1 MASDAHVKE
10 IELLRQ
16 YASRLDTFKDVILG
30 GCLAL
35 QHKAENI
42 LDNIQR
48 EGSHAKSIHDNCSN
62 DASDIVRKYEDIVE
76 RYRLTTI
83 NSTLLGSTASDVKQK
98 MNEIDNCVNDIN
110 GKIASI
116 KALVTG
122 LQERT
127 AAYAL
132 VIRDMTGKGCEQLT
146 KRCDILEKYK
156 EQQT

>member
-30 GCLAL
+30 GCIVL
-35 QHKAENI
+35 QHKAEII
-42 LDNIQR
+42 LDDIQR
-48 EGSHAKSIHDNCSN
+48 EGSHAKSIHDSCSN
-62 DASDIVRKYEDIVE
+62 ETSDIVRKYEGIVE
-76 RYRLTTI
+76 QYRLTSI
-83 NSTLLGSTASDVKQK
+83 NSALLGSTATDAKQK
-98 MNEIDNCVNDIN
+98 MSEIGNCVNDIN
-110 GKIASI
+110 DKVASI
-116 KALVTG
+116 KALITG

-127 AAYAL
+127 AAYAI
-132 VIRDMTGKGCEQLT
+132 VIRNMAGNGCDQLI

>member
-1 MASDAHVKE
+1 MASDAQVKE

-30 GCLAL
+30 GCLVL
-35 QHKAENI
+35 QHKADNI

-48 EGSHAKSIHDNCSN
+48 EGSHAKSIYDSCSN
-62 DASDIVRKYEDIVE
+62 DASNIIRKYENIIE
-76 RYRLTTI
+76 HYRLTSV
-83 NSTLLGSTASDVKQK
+83 NSVLLGNTASDAKQK
-98 MNEIDNCVNDIN
+98 MSEIDNCVNDIN
-110 GKIASI
+110 DKVASI
-116 KALVTG
+116 KALITG

-132 VIRDMTGKGCEQLT
+132 VIRDMAGKGCEQLT

-156 EQQT
+156 EQQI

>member
-1 MASDAHVKE
+1 MASDAQVKE
-10 IELLRQ
+10 IALLRQ
-16 YASRLDTFKDVILG
+16 YANRLDTFKDVILG
-30 GCLAL
+30 GCLVL

-48 EGSHAKSIHDNCSN
+48 DGSHAKSVHDSCSE
-62 DASDIVRKYEDIVE
+62 DTSDIVRKYEHIVE
-76 RYRLTTI
+76 HYRLTSN
-83 NSTLLGSTASDVKQK
+83 NSVLLGSTASDAKQK
-98 MNEIDNCVNDIN
+98 MSEIDNCINDIN
-110 GKIASI
+110 DKAAQI

-132 VIRDMTGKGCEQLT
+132 VIRDMAGKGCEQLT

-156 EQQT
+156 EQQI

>member
-1 MASDAHVKE
+1 MASDAQVKE

-30 GCLAL
+30 GCLVL
-35 QHKAENI
+35 QHKADNI

-48 EGSHAKSIHDNCSN
+48 EGSHAKSIYDSCSN
-62 DASDIVRKYEDIVE
+62 DASNIIRKYENIIE
-76 RYRLTTI
+76 HYRLTSV
-83 NSTLLGSTASDVKQK
+83 NSVLLGNTASDAKQK
-98 MNEIDNCVNDIN
+98 MSEIDNCVNDIN
-110 GKIASI
+110 DKVASI
-116 KALVTG
+116 KALITG

-132 VIRDMTGKGCEQLT
+132 VIRDMAGKGCEQLT

-156 EQQT
+156 EQQV

>member
-1 MASDAHVKE
+1 MASDAQVKE

-30 GCLAL
+30 GCLVL
-35 QHKAENI
+35 QHKADNI

-48 EGSHAKSIHDNCSN
+48 EGSHAKSIYDSCSN
-62 DASDIVRKYEDIVE
+62 DASNIIRKYENIIE
-76 RYRLTTI
+76 HYRLTSV
-83 NSTLLGSTASDVKQK
+83 NSVLLGNTASDAKQK
-98 MNEIDNCVNDIN
+98 MSEIDNCVNDIN
-110 GKIASI
+110 DKVASI
-116 KALVTG
+116 KALITG

-132 VIRDMTGKGCEQLT
+132 VIRDMAGKGCEHLT

-156 EQQT
+156 EQQI